1 MNFLDP
7 CASSLSDH
15 FMSIVWSLMTLGLLV
30 PFLFPPFVLCHVSMF
45 VYLSVF
51 VSRHRVCCFLFYFD
65 VCSFLCLLPLSR
77 ALGLV
82 PAVPP
87 PAPSPLVILCVY
99 IWSQS
104 YLALCCVPP
113 RACSR
118 FLASVYLFQAYVT
131 FTLWVLINKAAFKFS
146 SCFPSPASWV
156 YSSCHTAGFLLVVF
170 LHESMHLVL

>member
-1 MNFLDP
+1 
-7 CASSLSDH
+7 
-15 FMSIVWSLMTLGLLV
+15 
-30 PFLFPPFVLCHVSMF
+30 MF

-65 VCSFLCLLPLSR
+65 VSSFLCLLPLSR
-77 ALGLV
+77 ALWLV

-87 PAPSPLVILCVY
+87 PVILCVY

-113 RACSR
+113 RTCIR
-118 FLASVYLFQAYVT
+118 FQAYVT
-131 FTLWVLINKAAFKFS
+131 FTLWMLINKAAFKFS

-156 YSSCHTAGFLLVVF
+156 YSSCHTGGFQLVVF
-170 LHESMHLVL
+170 LHLILVGSLKMWISVFLVNHWIITIRLHVVHL